1 MPLPTKTRLTR
12 PASALAALV
21 LLLISFAEA
30 QDRRQYKGRT
40 IAQVMSYHG
49 APWLERSSR
58 EREENPSAL
67 IELLKLEPGATV
79 ADLGCGSGYHAR
91 RLSMAVGESGDVFC
105 VDIQPQMLEIATQL
119 AAEAGLSNIH
129 NVLSQVDDPQL
140 PEGEL
145 DLILMVDVYHE
156 LEEPEAMLQAI
167 RRALKPNGIAAL
179 AEFRL
184 EGDSA
189 AHIKL
194 DHRMSVEQVKKE
206 WEPAG
211 FELVE
216 LAESLPTQHLFLFKP
231 KQVQSR

>member
-1 MPLPTKTRLTR
+1 M
-12 PASALAALV
+12 
-21 LLLISFAEA
+21 
-30 QDRRQYKGRT
+30 
-40 IAQVMSYHG
+40 
-49 APWLERSSR
+49 
-58 EREENPSAL
+58 
-67 IELLKLEPGATV
+67 
-79 ADLGCGSGYHAR
+79 
-91 RLSMAVGESGDVFC
+91 
-105 VDIQPQMLEIATQL
+105 
-119 AAEAGLSNIH
+119 
-129 NVLSQVDDPQL
+129 
-140 PEGEL
+140 
-145 DLILMVDVYHE
+145 
-156 LEEPEAMLQAI
+156 
-167 RRALKPNGIAAL
+167 